1 MNTVTKI
8 NTDLADATILALK
21 AQGYSKRDILDYI
34 ESRFDEQVA
43 MIAFK
48 QNGGK

>member
-1 MNTVTKI
+1 MQKVTKI

-21 AQGYSKRDILDYI
+21 AQGYSKRDILDYL

-48 QNGGK
+48 QSVGR